1 VDFFN
6 YNYFRKL
13 RHPVMAAVNLVDGLY
28 PVMLTPFTED
38 GTAVDYDVLRS
49 LTNWYIDSGSA
60 GDLVTLQFFVRPL
73 PNPQ

>member
-1 VDFFN
+1 
-6 YNYFRKL
+6 
-13 RHPVMAAVNLVDGLY
+13 MAAVNLVDGLY

-60 GDLVTLQFFVRPL
+60 GGI
-73 PNPQ
+73 